1 MGWEVWHDEGDSYGR
16 IGFFCNTADVSFG
29 PVIYTGSGFDKAQFY
44 ELWEKA
50 HLPDAR
56 TMDETSELG
65 SKARHI
71 VRLSNWEDL
80 LIVTMKVYKSDGKNA
95 PVKIF
100 DTVSKECFQNSRQ
113 SPFHLKLESFFDYE
127 DLESDKD
134 DIEAWDFICEA
145 VEDLNDEMEIAVISE
160 SDENTLEKTMMTDT
174 QTIKVVFEWEVLDE
188 Y

>member
-1 MGWEVWHDEGDSYGR
+1 MNCGR
-16 IGFFCNTADVSFG
+16 KHTC
-29 PVIYTGSGFDKAQFY
+29 
-44 ELWEKA
+44 
-50 HLPDAR
+50 PDAR

-113 SPFHLKLESFFDYE
+113 SPFHLKLEGFFDYE

-145 VEDLNDEMEIAVISE
+145 VEDLNDEMG
-160 SDENTLEKTMMTDT
+160 NCRH
-174 QTIKVVFEWEVLDE
+174 F
-188 Y
+188 